1 MSAANF
7 DDIFF
12 SAMLVP
18 HRSLGRRGLLVLM
31 GVIAALLLVGS
42 AYFWW
47 LGAWPV
53 LGFFGLDLL
62 AIAIAFRLN
71 HRAARAY
78 EEIEVSQAA
87 LVIRKVAANG
97 RAEELR
103 FNPRWVRLELER
115 HKDDEVQRIAVRAR
129 EQRVPV
135 GAFLNP
141 DDRQDFARAFGD
153 ALAAA
158 RRGFVPA

>member
-1 MSAANF
+1 MSAAKF

-18 HRSLGRRGLLVLM
+18 HRSLGRRGVLVLM
-31 GVIAALLLVGS
+31 GLIAALLVAGS
-42 AYFWW
+42 VYFWS

-53 LGFFGLDLL
+53 LGFFGLDFL
-62 AIAIAFRLN
+62 AIAIAFALN
-71 HRAARAY
+71 YRAARAY
-78 EEIEVSQAA
+78 EEVEVSRTA

-103 FNPRWVRLELER
+103 FNPCWVRLEVER

-141 DDRQDFARAFGD
+141 DDRTSFARAFGD

-158 RRGFVPA
+158 RSGVVPA